1 MFYQLTKHQMG
12 PSQLVTAFNAACE
25 VSVWICLH
33 EEMSISTEIEKKV
46 PPPARPPA
54 PVTAQVYA
62 GWLPA
67 TGCSGTSYH
76 SYSSPTRPPSGFSYR

>member
-1 MFYQLTKHQMG
+1 MIFIGEGSVFYRLKKHQMG
-12 PSQLVTAFNAACE
+12 AQ
-25 VSVWICLH
+25 ICLR
-33 EEMSISTEIEKKV
+33 EEMSSSKKIEKV

-54 PVTAQVYA
+54 LVTAQVYA

-76 SYSSPTRPPSGFSYR
+76 SYSSPTQPPSGFSYR